1 MAIVEAKE
9 KIRGHLITAFPTT
22 PVAVENI
29 GAQSVS
35 NADTVDGKHASAF
48 ATAAQGEKADAAAP
62 ASWFTSEEFLGQ
74 SEKPAKRKGN
84 KLMQEET
91 KTKEKDVI
99 TEERAKEIK
108 EETSTKGK
116 GFRGVDDSIYAYFG
130 VRHEFNE
137 QTGEVQAQYYPCTQ
151 DGELTGYK
159 VREVPKDFRSI
170 GRTGATTDCF
180 MQFRFNRGG
189 KYVVL
194 TEGELDG
201 LAAYQMLKEYNRSRG
216 LLS

>member
-1 MAIVEAKE
+1 MAEFIRHEACE
-9 KIRGHLITAFPTT
+9 KCGSGDAK
-22 PVAVENI
+22 AVY
-29 GAQSVS
+29 
-35 NADTVDGKHASAF
+35 ADGSWYCWSCHKNTKPSA
-48 ATAAQGEKADAAAP
+48 
-62 ASWFTSEEFLGQ
+62 EFLEQ

-180 MQFRFNRGG
+180 M
-189 KYVVL
+189 
-194 TEGELDG
+194 
-201 LAAYQMLKEYNRSRG
+201 
-216 LLS
+216 